1 MYSKLY
7 FWILSADT
15 GNCCFLKKNVFKIIF
30 YLFFIQKPIISI
42 TQEWLVVESCPKNQ
56 KIEQNEILSIYLCD
70 S

>member
-1 MYSKLY
+1 M
-7 FWILSADT
+7 
-15 GNCCFLKKNVFKIIF
+15 FLKLFFI

-42 TQEWLVVESCPKNQ
+42 TQEWLVVESCQKNQ